1 METVNKLEL
10 PLILDQL
17 TEGRGNCFPI
27 AILQPCKTPEI
38 KQQLKPIP
46 KILLKVGTGAHSALR
61 HNIKRFITKS
71 DHPRILEFRCQY
83 EEFETVD
90 KVPWDKY
97 WMSMTKDQAWVDYWF
112 IQATAW
118 YLELDIW
125 ITATSS
131 REDSPYIVISGN
143 LDDANIPCNGPVIT
157 LGTKS
162 NSHYQSLL
170 PIEMFHLEFRNSH
183 HPGDAREFFNNVL
196 EPVID
201 EKVPMKIDD
210 GIQAKKP
217 DIMSLPSQEPKQKIS
232 SINTRSSE
240 KKEQRKKKMINET
253 LVPETICPDPLEESQ
268 FKKPWN
274 KELPVHQEDSREE
287 TDNETRNYIPF
298 VYEKNG
304 KKLTFK
310 RTSYDYKLVCPSC
323 HKETKYM
330 IQHICKGNCPS
341 TVDMVDFKEQLKE
354 FKKSYTREKKYQVNK
369 ESIKR
374 QRAQDNSNVK
384 EDHNKRKK

>member
-1 METVNKLEL
+1 MVLGWTKSISTSRRRSEGQQSDDNFQVEHDENFQIERQIANEIMETVNKLEL

-27 AILQPCKTPEI
+27 AILQQCRRPEI

-46 KILLKVGTGAHSALR
+46 KMLLKVGTGAHGALR

-71 DHPRILEFRCQY
+71 DHPRILEFRRQY

-157 LGTKS
+157 LGT
-162 NSHYQSLL
+162 
-170 PIEMFHLEFRNSH
+170 
-183 HPGDAREFFNNVL
+183 
-196 EPVID
+196 
-201 EKVPMKIDD
+201 
-210 GIQAKKP
+210 
-217 DIMSLPSQEPKQKIS
+217 
-232 SINTRSSE
+232 
-240 KKEQRKKKMINET
+240 
-253 LVPETICPDPLEESQ
+253 
-268 FKKPWN
+268 
-274 KELPVHQEDSREE
+274 
-287 TDNETRNYIPF
+287 
-298 VYEKNG
+298 
-304 KKLTFK
+304 
-310 RTSYDYKLVCPSC
+310 
-323 HKETKYM
+323 
-330 IQHICKGNCPS
+330 
-341 TVDMVDFKEQLKE
+341 
-354 FKKSYTREKKYQVNK
+354 
-369 ESIKR
+369 
-374 QRAQDNSNVK
+374 
-384 EDHNKRKK
+384 